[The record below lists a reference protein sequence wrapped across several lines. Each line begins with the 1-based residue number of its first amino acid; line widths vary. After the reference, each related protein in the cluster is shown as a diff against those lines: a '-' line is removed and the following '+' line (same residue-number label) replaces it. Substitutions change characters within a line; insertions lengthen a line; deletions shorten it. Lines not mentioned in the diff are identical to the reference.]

1 MRFTRIQIHVAD
13 VDIRFEFDLPCPDG
27 VGKVLQVTGSVYGG
41 TSIRSKLI
49 NSLSAANY
57 SAPIIVDATPINASH
72 LSLVQGKGIGKM
84 IGKLILACF

>member
-1 MRFTRIQIHVAD
+1 MLQMWTSDSSLTCRA
-13 VDIRFEFDLPCPDG
+13 PDG

-84 IGKLILACF
+84 IGKRILACF